1 MGHLMEILNLLLRN
15 RQMHV
20 FQYLHFQN
28 KDVCIVG
35 DFKFNIHVAEAML
48 PTDGT
53 VSDFHNMFLSYYRVC
68 QKKRRHFEHTYKI
81 WGN

>member
-15 RQMHV
+15 RQMQV

-28 KDVCIVG
+28 KDVCIVS

-53 VSDFHNMFLSYYRVC
+53 VSDFHNMFLSYYIIFVVKC
-68 QKKRRHFEHTYKI
+68 QKFTFI
-81 WGN
+81 A